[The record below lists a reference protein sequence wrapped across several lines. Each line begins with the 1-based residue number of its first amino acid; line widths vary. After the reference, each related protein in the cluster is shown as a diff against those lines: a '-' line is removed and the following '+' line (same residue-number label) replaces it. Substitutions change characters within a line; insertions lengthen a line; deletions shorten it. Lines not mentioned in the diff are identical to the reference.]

1 MLDTRFLARNLTKD
15 STGYQRHLVENPF
28 DGGGDALNGFDRY
41 GRQGYLLDGGNA
53 MSRAIF
59 LGEIVEEGLSASRS
73 LPELSYLMN
82 NLKECSPNTKS
93 KLLVYVSILSA
104 WSSDEDGFT
113 KARSTLTQQSW
124 TNPSWQPTR
133 LRLHQAVN
141 QRLGSGLAWPAPAFK
156 LYKFLPSVQSM

>member
-82 NLKECSPNTKS
+82 NLKECSPNTNS

-104 WSSDEDGFT
+104 
-113 KARSTLTQQSW
+113 
-124 TNPSWQPTR
+124 
-133 LRLHQAVN
+133 
-141 QRLGSGLAWPAPAFK
+141 
-156 LYKFLPSVQSM
+156 